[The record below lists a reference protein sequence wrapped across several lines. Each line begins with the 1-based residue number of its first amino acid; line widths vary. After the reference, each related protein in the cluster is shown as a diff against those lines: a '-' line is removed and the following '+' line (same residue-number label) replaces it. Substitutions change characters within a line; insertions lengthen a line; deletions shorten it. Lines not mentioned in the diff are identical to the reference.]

1 MTALAVPDREQL
13 DVAAPAPD
21 RPVEPRAQITAIPLD
36 GHAEHAC
43 IMVAGNG
50 GDEGADLLIK
60 AFGEASIAV
69 ADREP
74 DLTHHRSPS
83 MEDGRR
89 RALGAGQGHGC
100 AGFTAA

>member
-1 MTALAVPDREQL
+1 MIALAVPDREQL

-21 RPVEPRAQITAIPLD
+21 PPVEPRAQITAIAVD

-43 IMVAGNG
+43 VMVAGG
-50 GDEGADLLIK
+50 GGVEGADLLIK
-60 AFGEASIAV
+60 AFGETSIAV

-74 DLTHHRSPS
+74 DLTHRRSPS